1 MLFLGLAL
9 ILMVITMILLGAY
22 LRRNEYEDY
31 DIKLPNNLSNSPD
44 TFNLY
49 RLKGYFQNYPGR
61 RRNFFLENKMSSF
74 EYLDS
79 NFYRKTL
86 SIFRSKHTE
95 RFDARI
101 DWSAGA
107 EIIAILL
114 TFIAHLLSI
123 ILAVRR
129 LN

>member
-1 MLFLGLAL
+1 M
-9 ILMVITMILLGAY
+9 ILMLITMILLGGY

-31 DIKLPNNLSNSPD
+31 DIKFPNDLRESLSNSPE

-49 RLKGYFQNYPGR
+49 RLKGYFQNYPGMR
-61 RRNFFLENKMSSF
+61 MKFLLEQKINQF
-74 EYLDS
+74 EYLDLDLS
-79 NFYRKTL
+79 RKAL
-86 SIFRSKHTE
+86 SIFRSKHAE
-95 RFDARI
+95 RFHTRI

>member
-1 MLFLGLAL
+1 MNDLDP
-9 ILMVITMILLGAY
+9 
-22 LRRNEYEDY
+22 E
-31 DIKLPNNLSNSPD
+31 
-44 TFNLY
+44 LY
-49 RLKGYFQNYPGR
+49 GKV
-61 RRNFFLENKMSSF
+61 
-74 EYLDS
+74 
-79 NFYRKTL
+79 L
-86 SIFRSKHTE
+86 SIFRSKHAE

-123 ILAVRR
+123 ILAGRR